1 MTIKKVLTV
10 IAVLSCYGW
19 GTFAWFT
26 GGLLL
31 ADQLPVLAKLT
42 NLIYLAALLAPF
54 IRVRLG
60 RFTNSQLLV
69 GLSCL
74 SGLGMAAMMDR
85 NLLPFGYLAVGFL
98 RLFLMP
104 VMTSFTAPNL
114 GAVMTVV
121 LLNGGFNGANAI
133 LKPQIAN
140 LVASNNWRLGL
151 GIGIGLIAVSAVTA
165 YLATNTASA
174 TGSEEEVNLQPNPK
188 KLGSM
193 IIVLLGIQ
201 LFYGLREIAV
211 YRVAKEM
218 FGSTTSAGVLE
229 AITESAMLVGVFL
242 TPLLRAGI
250 VVPMLIAQAGASLLF
265 VAALHFSNAH
275 LLYAA
280 QIVEGLSYAVL
291 ERISE
296 VTYLQ
301 ELGGLPN
308 AGLAFQWIDSLT
320 RVGPMPSR
328 MLASSPLSL
337 EIIFSVMAGVSLLII
352 ALHRT
357 SLAGWTGQR
366 FFAIAESSGSRRQGL
381 RIRIL
386 QVVLIVRFKIYLN
399 EAKATPPQ
407 QKRENRL
414 ELSSQEVAQL
424 LSRRIR

>member
-1 MTIKKVLTV
+1 MTIKKFLTV
-10 IAVLSCYGW
+10 IAVLACYGW

-31 ADQLPVLAKLT
+31 AEQLPTLAKLT
-42 NLIYLAALLAPF
+42 NTIYLAALFAPF
-54 IRVRLG
+54 IRARLG
-60 RFTNSQLLV
+60 RFTNTQLLV

-74 SGLGMAAMMDR
+74 SALGLAAMMDR

-121 LLNGGFNGANAI
+121 LLNGGFNGANAL
-133 LKPQIAN
+133 LKPFIAH
-140 LVASNNWRLGL
+140 LVAGDNWRIGL
-151 GIGIGLIAVSAVTA
+151 AAGIVLIAVSAVTA
-165 YLATNTASA
+165 YLATNTASLA
-174 TGSEEEVNLQPNPK
+174 SHEEETNAQPNLK

-193 IIVLLGIQ
+193 LVVLLGIQ

-211 YRVAKEM
+211 YRVANQV

-242 TPLLRAGI
+242 TPLLRASL
-250 VVPMLIAQAGASLLF
+250 VVPMLIAQSGASLLF
-265 VAALHFSNAH
+265 VAALHFGNAH

-291 ERISE
+291 ERITE

-320 RVGPMPSR
+320 RVGPMPTR
-328 MLASSPLSL
+328 LLASSSLSL
-337 EIIFSVMAGVSLLII
+337 EIIFSVMAGVSLVII
-352 ALHRT
+352 VLYR
-357 SLAGWTGQR
+357 SPLAIWMGNR
-366 FFAIAESSGSRRQGL
+366 FFAIASGGSRQQGL
-381 RIRIL
+381 RLEVIKVIFVVNIRISRPTL
-386 QVVLIVRFKIYLN
+386 SAADEKRV
-399 EAKATPPQ
+399 TQ
-407 QKRENRL
+407 QPL
-414 ELSSQEVAQL
+414 LVQQL
-424 LSRRIR
+424 LSRQI